1 MYDGEKLNSIT
12 HLIGAAFSLIGL
24 GALLA
29 IGIQKKDIL
38 LTISFAI
45 FGFTLVLLYTMS
57 TLYHSFPPT
66 RIKSTFQKLDHI
78 SIYLLIA
85 GTYTPYMLIL
95 LRDHGGLIVLTLIWL
110 LAIIGLLIDIFIRKR
125 IEWLQIIIYLFMGWL
140 CVVNYD
146 DLSNTLP
153 KPGLIWLTAGG
164 IAYTAGIIFYVLDNL
179 NKLKHAHGIWHVF
192 VLTGSL
198 CHFISISVY
207 VR

>member
-1 MYDGEKLNSIT
+1 MYNGEKLNSIT
-12 HLIGAAFSLIGL
+12 HLVGAAFALIGL

-29 IGIQKKDIL
+29 IGIQKQDLL
-38 LTISFAI
+38 LTVSFAI

-66 RIKSTFQKLDHI
+66 RIKSIFQKLDHI

-85 GTYTPYMLIL
+85 GTYTPYMLVL
-95 LRDHGGLIVLTLIWL
+95 LRDHGGLIILALIWL
-110 LAIIGLLIDIFIRKR
+110 LAIIGLLIDVFIRKR

-140 CVVNYD
+140 CIVNYS

-153 KPGLIWLTAGG
+153 KAGLIWLTAGG
-164 IAYTAGIIFYVLDNL
+164 VAYTVGIIFYVLDNL
-179 NKLKHAHGIWHVF
+179 NTLKHAHGVWHLF